1 MCVKVEHRAK
11 SPILHWRHL
20 CPSEAGAASGA
31 GGEML
36 EATGCLLAFHYG
48 LCIEGKH
55 GLLFCSAHLK
65 GAEGGESGEQN
76 VCRLTEMEMREHGL

>member
-1 MCVKVEHRAK
+1 
-11 SPILHWRHL
+11 
-20 CPSEAGAASGA
+20 
-31 GGEML
+31 ML